1 MDNTGGGDY
10 ILLSP
15 EVFDSDDSCADA
27 MVQLCEEL
35 SYLDVEGATI
45 KSRLLVSAMTDD
57 QLEEC
62 LMMGI
67 SKYIVA
73 DETGLDMLRSIV
85 EEQGKQLI
93 R

>member
-1 MDNTGGGDY
+1 M
-10 ILLSP
+10 I
-15 EVFDSDDSCADA
+15 
-27 MVQLCEEL
+27 QLCEEL

-93 R
+93 W